1 MADQPYTQ
9 PETGAPLKIG
19 DWRFLPTL
27 HRLEG
32 DGVVVHLEPKA
43 ASVLQLLAERPGE
56 PLSRQ
61 QLLEA
66 AWSGLVVSDDALTQ
80 VIIKLRKA
88 LGNTPRIP
96 EYIQTIPKR
105 GYRLVAP
112 VTTAEAIPPSAPA
125 DHSQPRWL
133 LPVLLLT
140 VALTGLWAGLWS
152 QDGSQQ
158 MTTATRAMTPEPM
171 SIAILPFDNV
181 GSSAQQQHLARGV
194 TADLATDLS
203 KLSGLW
209 VINTS
214 LNDGR
219 SVPARYLATGSVRS
233 ADGRLV
239 IHVQLLESASRHQL
253 WSERYDRP
261 VNDLFDLQQTI
272 SHEIVRHLAVQ
283 ITQAERRRLA
293 QRYTR
298 NLEAYEDFLHGQ
310 AALLL
315 RQQEA
320 NRSAQ
325 NWYKK
330 AIDKDPVFA
339 RAYAGLA
346 LSYAADYRNQ
356 WVDDGPEALQRAEEM
371 ARTAQQI
378 DQEIPEVYWVLGYVA
393 AQQRHH
399 EQALA
404 RLQRALSLDHSYA
417 DAYALM
423 GGINTYRGQPQKTIP
438 LLRDAMRLRPDA
450 GYLYYLLLGR
460 AYFYLGDQ
468 EQALIN
474 LREAITRNPANL
486 EARIYL
492 AAAATRSHDTETAEW
507 EAAEINNLQPGF
519 RLLPWLETYPMID
532 PSQRRQLHMTLE
544 PLGF

>member
-1 MADQPYTQ
+1 MR
-9 PETGAPLKIG
+9 IG
-19 DWRFLPTL
+19 DWRFFPAL
-27 HRLEG
+27 HRLED

-43 ASVLQLLAERPGE
+43 AGVLQLLAQRPGE
-56 PLSRQ
+56 PFTRQ

-66 AWSGLVVSDDALTQ
+66 AWPGLVVSDDALTQ

-88 LGNTPRIP
+88 LGDSPRTP

-112 VTTAEAIPPSAPA
+112 VTPAQAPPTPTPA
-125 DHSQPRWL
+125 SRPAWL
-133 LPVLLLT
+133 LPAALLAM
-140 VALTGLWAGLWS
+140 VVAGLWFALWPG
-152 QDGSQQ
+152 QDVEPQ
-158 MTTATRAMTPEPM
+158 ATSSPATSSPATSPEPM

-181 GSSAQQQHLARGV
+181 GSSAQQQHFARGI
-194 TADLATDLS
+194 TADLITDLS

-209 VINTS
+209 VINAS
-214 LNDGR
+214 LNGPQP
-219 SVPARYLATGSVRS
+219 VPARYLAMGSVRS

-261 VNDLFDLQQTI
+261 VAELFDLQQTI
-272 SHEIVRHLAVQ
+272 SHEIVRQLAVQ
-283 ITQAERRRLA
+283 VSQAEQHRLA
-293 QRYTR
+293 RRYTR
-298 NLEAYEDFLHGQ
+298 NLAAYEDFLHGQ

-315 RQQEA
+315 RLREA
-320 NRSAQ
+320 NNTARD
-325 NWYKK
+325 WYRK
-330 AIDKDPVFA
+330 AIEKDPAFA

-356 WVDDGPEALQRAEEM
+356 WVADGPQALQRAEQV
-371 ARTAQQI
+371 AHTAQQI
-378 DQEIPEVYWVLGYVA
+378 DREIPEVYWVLGYVA

-399 EQALA
+399 EQALTL
-404 RLQRALSLDHSYA
+404 LQHALSLDHSYA

-423 GGINTYRGQPQKTIP
+423 GGINTYRGQPQKSIP
-438 LLRDAMRLRPDA
+438 LLRDAMRLRPEA

-468 EQALIN
+468 ELALIN
-474 LREAITRNPANL
+474 LREALARNPTNL

-492 AAAATRSHDTETAEW
+492 AAAAARTRDTDTAEW
-507 EAAEINNLQPGF
+507 QAAEINTLHPGF
-519 RLLPWLETYPMID
+519 RLSAWLETYPMVD
-532 PSQRRQLHMTLE
+532 VAQRRQLHMALE